1 MKKNILIFTPHFFPE
16 NQIINDLIFSLSNK
30 YNFTVITSFPHY
42 PKRELYKSYSLL
54 KNSCEIKDK
63 VRIIRLPLTPRIGK
77 NLLFLSLNYLSYF
90 FLSILIMPYLLIK
103 PFDKV
108 FIYQTSPITVAL
120 VPTLIGKIK
129 KIKSSIWI
137 LDLWP
142 ETLHSFNFIFKD
154 YVISFFNK
162 FAKFIYSNNNNLLIS
177 SEGFSKIIQDKIINK
192 NKIFFLPQWVDSNQT
207 SNENI
212 EVKYPVLGKNSF
224 KITFAGNIGSAQDI
238 ESVVKAIEFSE
249 PNKEIHW
256 IFIGDGSQIGILR
269 DYINKNNSNNVH
281 LLGSYSKKYMNY
293 FYNKTDAL
301 LISLKPSKA
310 FDPVLPA
317 KLQSYMYSGKPIL
330 TMASGEVSK
339 VVKNFNI
346 GLIANSGDFKQ
357 LSLNINSMISFD
369 QKRKNLIKENSF
381 KSLNDYFDRKK
392 LITKIEEISFS

>member
-1 MKKNILIFTPHFFPE
+1 MKKNILVFTPHFFPE
-16 NQIINDLIFSLSNK
+16 NQIINDLIFTLSNK

-42 PKRELYKSYSLL
+42 PKRELYKSYRLL
-54 KNSCEIKDK
+54 KHSFEIKDK
-63 VRIIRLPLTPRIGK
+63 VKIIRLPLTPRIGK

-90 FLSILIMPYLLIK
+90 FLSIFIMPYLLIK
-103 PFDKV
+103 SFDRV
-108 FIYQTSPITVAL
+108 FIFQTSPITVAL
-120 VPTLIGKIK
+120 APTLIGKIK

-142 ETLHSFNFIFKD
+142 ETLHSFNFILKD
-154 YVISFFNK
+154 QTMSFFNK
-162 FAKFIYSNNNNLLIS
+162 FAKFIYSNNKNILIS
-177 SEGFSKIIQDKIINK
+177 SEGFSKIIQNK
-192 NKIFFLPQWVDSNQT
+192 NISKDKIFFLPQWVDSNQT
-207 SNENI
+207 SNKYI
-212 EVKYPVLGKNSF
+212 EVNYPDLGKKSF
-224 KITFAGNIGSAQDI
+224 KITFAGNIGNAQDI
-238 ESVVKAIEFSE
+238 ESVVKAIEFCKF
-249 PNKEIHW
+249 NLDIHW
-256 IFIGDGSQIGILR
+256 IFIGDGSQIEILK
-269 DYINKNNSNNVH
+269 DYINKNDSNNVH
-281 LLGSYSKKYMNY
+281 LLGSYPKKYMNF

-357 LSLNINSMISFD
+357 LSKNIKIMTNFN
-369 QKRKNLIKENSF
+369 QKRKKLIKENSI

-392 LITKIEEISFS
+392 LISKIEKISFS